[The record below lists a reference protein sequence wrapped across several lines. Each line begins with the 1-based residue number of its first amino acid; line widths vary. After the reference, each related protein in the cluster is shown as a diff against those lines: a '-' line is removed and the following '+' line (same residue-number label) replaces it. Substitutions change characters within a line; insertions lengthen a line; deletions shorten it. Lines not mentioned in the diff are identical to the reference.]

1 MNRRQPKDNDKDVIQ
16 VRLDEG
22 VVSTSS
28 KISPYKS
35 EVLGAYDVEHRN
47 IMGVAML
54 HIRRAD

>member
-54 HIRRAD
+54 HIRRAY